1 MEVFLQT
8 VLNGLII
15 GGTYALMAVGLTF
28 LLGFMDLVNFS
39 HGEFYMLGAYFTY
52 LLIVQAGLPHLL
64 GIPLAIF
71 IAFLLGLVVERV
83 FLRPIWHR
91 GVLIRMLMTVGL
103 MIALPNLVTVI
114 LTAIP
119 RKVPSPV
126 QADTVMLGPLRI
138 APVHFVIVAV
148 AVLIILLLHQFMQRT
163 KTGKAMRATFQDK
176 DVAASMGVN
185 TKRIYSLTF
194 GLGCA
199 MAAAGGALLSM
210 IYNVMPTMGTL
221 TTSKAFAVVILGGLG
236 NFAGAIIGALI
247 VGVSESLAGTF
258 ISTGYK
264 DAVAFI
270 LLVLILMIKPSGI
283 MGKKGGIE

>member
-52 LLIVQAGLPHLL
+52 LLIVQLGLPHVL
-64 GIPLAIF
+64 GIPLAIC

-83 FLRPIWHR
+83 LLRPIWHK
-91 GVLIRMLMTVGL
+91 GVMIRMLMTVGL
-103 MIALPNLVTVI
+103 MIALPNLITVI

-126 QADTVMLGPLRI
+126 QADTVVLGPLRI
-138 APVHFVIVAV
+138 APVQFVIVVV

-176 DVAASMGVN
+176 DVAAAMGIN

-221 TTSKAFAVVILGGLG
+221 TSSKAFAVVILGGLG
-236 NFAGAIIGALI
+236 NFAGAIVGALI
-247 VGVSESLAGTF
+247 VGVSESLAATF

-270 LLVLILMIKPSGI
+270 LLILILMVKPSGI
-283 MGKKGGIE
+283 MGKRGGIE